1 MSVGLWDPDSDKQ
14 SRMIV
19 EVGVID
25 SFLRLSSNR
34 SLTLEDLE
42 KAGVASQQM
51 VMKIGAEA
59 WQVAELR
66 SVADLDHLIRVFT
79 LIEALPG
86 WDAGSKSPVIPLVK
100 ILKARDQ
107 FDPELRKWIK
117 SNTDNRYLPY
127 GSAL

>member
-1 MSVGLWDPDSDKQ
+1 MSVGLWDPDGDKQ
-14 SRMIV
+14 SEMAF
-19 EVGVID
+19 EAGVID
-25 SFLRLSSNR
+25 SFLTLSSNE

-42 KAGVASQQM
+42 KAGVASRQT
-51 VMKIGAEA
+51 VMKLGADA
-59 WQVAELR
+59 WQVAEDR
-66 SVADLDHLIRVFT
+66 SVADLNNLIRVFT

-86 WDAGSKSPVIPLVK
+86 WDAGSKSPVIALVK
-100 ILKARDQ
+100 ILKTRGQ